1 VDCPSCN
8 IENKDDALL
17 CAECG
22 ESWEI
27 KISILCP
34 KCNDENL
41 NDIKNEALNIQ
52 EKVKNL
58 TPVVQNKNSETQ
70 SANTASAVSADLTQA
85 STSSDDVIYE
95 VPKEDGFVARLTN
108 FVKSVF
114 SK

>member
-1 VDCPSCN
+1 MDCPSCN

-41 NDIKNEALNIQ
+41 NGAKVCYKCGFSLDRLLESMG
-52 EKVKNL
+52 KVKPEKGKFL
-58 TPVVQNKNSETQ
+58 SW
-70 SANTASAVSADLTQA
+70 L
-85 STSSDDVIYE
+85 
-95 VPKEDGFVARLTN
+95 F
-108 FVKSVF
+108 
-114 SK
+114 